1 MATQAVRHQTEPP
14 ASVAE
19 RLRAWG
25 SWPILLVSALT
36 VIALISVAALD
47 VSGLWLI
54 AAVLIGGVIILA
66 LFSSRAPGD

>member
-1 MATQAVRHQTEPP
+1 
-14 ASVAE
+14 
-19 RLRAWG
+19 
-25 SWPILLVSALT
+25 LT